1 MSNSEKTRLFE
12 STSHI
17 AFLSADSS
25 DRRIAHALVGLAN
38 NNGGAIVLGI
48 TKTGK
53 PQKSFRPKTLPDRLM
68 RIALEIDPPLIVPA
82 PTLKHHNQHP
92 CLWMTIPPD
101 LPHVYH
107 YEGRYLIWED
117 ESLKPLGGAALRRLV
132 FARGEA
138 PFETALLP
146 EAGLDDLRPEAMA
159 AYARRVEGLRH
170 LSPAEALLKRG
181 CLKRDPD
188 GALRPTHAGLLLFG
202 KEPQKWLP
210 QAEITVARYTG
221 MYMTDAFSRADIKGA
236 LPEQARR
243 AEAFVLENISKDVH
257 IDALQRDEKYLY
269 PLTAVREVIVN
280 ALAHRDYSIRG
291 DQIRL
296 LLFANRLE
304 CYSPGRLPGHITVDN
319 ILQERFSRNAAI
331 VQVLFD
337 MGFIERLGYGI
348 DRIVRSLAENRLP
361 APEFEETPAGFK
373 LTLYNRLQAAS
384 GQSPDAMRRR
394 LEMGLNERQIAAL
407 SYLAR
412 HSRITNADYQTLCPD
427 VSPETLRRD
436 LAGLVNRDIL
446 LRIGEKRATFYI
458 LK

>member
-1 MSNSEKTRLFE
+1 MSKSDAARPFE
-12 STSHI
+12 NTGHI

-25 DRRIAHALVGLAN
+25 DQAIAHALVGLAN
-38 NNGGAIVLGI
+38 NGGGAIVLGL

-53 PQKSFRPKTLPDRLM
+53 PQKSFQPTTLPDRLM
-68 RIALEIDPPLIVPA
+68 RIALEIAPPLIVPT
-82 PTLKHHNQHP
+82 PVLKRHNRHP
-92 CLWMTIPPD
+92 YLWMNIPPD

-107 YEGRYLIWED
+107 YKGRYLIWQD
-117 ESLKPLGGAALRRLV
+117 KSLKPLAGAALRRLI
-132 FARGEA
+132 FTRGEA
-138 PFETALLP
+138 SFEGLP
-146 EAGLDDLRPEAMA
+146 LSEARLDDLNPDATA
-159 AYARRVEGLRH
+159 SYTRRVKGLRH
-170 LSPAEALLKRG
+170 LSPEDALLKRG
-181 CLKRDPD
+181 GLKPDPD
-188 GALRPTHAGLLLFG
+188 GTLHPTHAGLLLFG
-202 KEPQKWLP
+202 KDPQKWLP

-221 MYMTDAFSRADIKGA
+221 MQMTDAFSRADIKGT
-236 LPEQARR
+236 LPEQARQT
-243 AEAFVLENISKDVH
+243 EAFVLENISKNVH

-269 PLTAVREVIVN
+269 PPTAVREVIVN

-348 DRIVRSLAENRLP
+348 DRIVRSLTENQLP
-361 APEFEETPAGFK
+361 PPKFEETPAGFK
-373 LTLYNRLQAAS
+373 LTLYNRLQVES
-384 GQSPDAMRRR
+384 SQSPDTMRRW
-394 LEMGLNERQIAAL
+394 LEMGLNERQISAL
-407 SYLAR
+407 MHLAR
-412 HSRITNADYQTLCPD
+412 QGRITNADYQTLCPD

-436 LAGLVNRDIL
+436 LASLVNRDIL